1 MQRGLAE
8 EPWTD
13 DAWGFGGVDLEARFS
28 GLCRVSALLLRPSS
42 ISLSLL
48 QSLQAELAKAKLQK
62 EALLQQA
69 LHAPIA
75 LEICDESVEPRVHG
89 NTAAGTLQPF
99 QGGSLPPKAPV
110 SSSRASSV
118 SSKQPPVRS
127 LSWGSSTV
135 SHVKQ
140 PQLLRRTTSCAS
152 QGLNQPIKSL
162 QQMQQQQL
170 LQQQQLQQSSG
181 TQQAVIERW
190 LSQEHTPQLSTA
202 SDVGVDSEAVRQ
214 EVLQEVLQA
223 MTLNSSTASNVDF
236 NSLSVKASQ
245 ACAFLRTWHLDISQ
259 THCLLPHCHNVKLY
273 HITHVAEMPPAYAS
287 LCPIA
292 GAFQARLCEKVVRA
306 RPSVH
311 ANTVCCACRLW

>member
-162 QQMQQQQL
+162 QQMQQ
-170 LQQQQLQQSSG
+170 SSG

-273 HITHVAEMPPAYAS
+273 HITRVAEMPSAYCIIVPRRRS
-287 LCPIA
+287 LSS
-292 GAFQARLCEKVVRA
+292 K
-306 RPSVH
+306 
-311 ANTVCCACRLW
+311 TV

>member
-75 LEICDESVEPRVHG
+75 LEICDESVDPRAHG

-162 QQMQQQQL
+162 QQM
-170 LQQQQLQQSSG
+170 QQSSG

-273 HITHVAEMPPAYAS
+273 HITRVAEMPSAYCIIVPRRRS
-287 LCPIA
+287 LSS
-292 GAFQARLCEKVVRA
+292 K
-306 RPSVH
+306 
-311 ANTVCCACRLW
+311 TV